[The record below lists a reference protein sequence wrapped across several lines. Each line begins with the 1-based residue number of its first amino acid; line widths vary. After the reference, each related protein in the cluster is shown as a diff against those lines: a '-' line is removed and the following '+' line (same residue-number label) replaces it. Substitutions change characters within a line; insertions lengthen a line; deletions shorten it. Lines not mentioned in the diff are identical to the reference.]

1 MRQRPLYVYYTI
13 RSGFVKWQGR
23 SKNLNRE
30 SQGAVYPLAFPF
42 LERGWFNWMDNP

>member
-23 SKNLNRE
+23 GFHFSKEVNAND
-30 SQGAVYPLAFPF
+30 F
-42 LERGWFNWMDNP
+42 